1 MRDTI
6 ANATAPNVSSS
17 ASSPDWHHSHIHD
30 RLLQKQRASRNTRHF
45 CCHSLTL
52 SKLVQSQ
59 PASTERKPAEQQHQG
74 KKKHAFF
81 SSSFFKYMLTTAFA
95 YQQIAYN
102 QNQAVLCSMA
112 TRTLHPTCAKQWDTQ
127 ATPRGQFN
135 THVNQAWISEI
146 PSLKPINID

>member
-1 MRDTI
+1 MCSHMRDTI
-6 ANATAPNVSSS
+6 ANATAPNMSSS
-17 ASSPDWHHSHIHD
+17 ASSPDWHHSHIHA
-30 RLLQKQRASRNTRHF
+30 RLLQKQCASRNTRHF

-52 SKLVQSQ
+52 SNLVKSQ
-59 PASTERKPAEQQHQG
+59 PASTERKPAEQQHHG
-74 KKKHAFF
+74 KKKLAFF

-112 TRTLHPTCAKQWDTQ
+112 ARTLHPTRSKQWDTQ

-135 THVNQAWISEI
+135 THINQAWISEI
-146 PSLKPINID
+146 PS